1 MKIED
6 IKKAYDSVSANDEL
20 KEKVFARLETET
32 EDVLQSVFP
41 QHYAETEEDIPK
53 MEIEMS
59 HIQRRK
65 GGVSKLTAT
74 ALLTAAMVAFVF
86 IRKTTFDVEIVTPPA
101 EVTETTL
108 SEVVDIPENTAL
120 VTLKV
125 VDENGVPVK
134 NKRVDYLP
142 AIITKVTKAEDSQWD
157 SGWSGVSYTFDLE
170 NFDKGGTIPITY
182 GKDMELLIPYG
193 DYCFS
198 VSDGLPNAEYDMVMI
213 ELFGKTISIIG
224 SSGTYSQLV
233 TVDENTKEIVL
244 TNGGGNDPYKF
255 NYPKLGVILQD
266 SNGNPMPGYTV
277 ILKPTDG
284 VMMEGYNDKYGGYV
298 LTVTDENG
306 EAFWRNTPFSGEYE
320 VIAYKEELHTADE
333 PILEPF
339 VFDGDNTFSYVPN
352 DTVIIDEKI
361 FKMAE

>member
-6 IKKAYDSVSANDEL
+6 IKKAYDSVSANDDL
-20 KEKVFARLETET
+20 KAKVFSRLESEM
-32 EDVLQSVFP
+32 EDVSQSVLP

-59 HIQRRK
+59 HIQRKK
-65 GGVSKLTAT
+65 GGSRLTAT
-74 ALLTAAMVAFVF
+74 ALLAAAMIAMVFVVGNTIF
-86 IRKTTFDVEIVTPPA
+86 NVDIVNPPA
-101 EVTETTL
+101 EVTETTV

-125 VDENGVPVK
+125 VDENGEPVK
-134 NKRVDYLP
+134 NMRIDYLP
-142 AIITKVTKAEDSQWD
+142 VIVTMQDTDWE
-157 SGWSGVSYTFDLE
+157 GWSNVSYTFDME

-182 GKDMELLIPYG
+182 GRDVELLIPYG

-198 VSDGLPNAEYDMVMI
+198 TSDAMPNAEYDMLVI
-213 ELFGKTISIIG
+213 EQFGKTISFMGRSGSG
-224 SSGTYSQLV
+224 SSSHLI
-233 TVDENTKEIVL
+233 TVDENTEEIVL
-244 TNGGGNDPYKF
+244 IGWSINDSYKY

-266 SNGNPMPGYTV
+266 ANGDPLPGYTV

-284 VMMEGYNDKYGGYV
+284 IMMEGYNDKYGGYV

-306 EAFWRNTPFSGEYE
+306 EAFWRNNPISGEYE

-339 VFDGDNTFSYVPN
+339 VFDGDNTFSYVYK
-352 DTVIIDEKI
+352 DTVIINEKT